1 MHRDG
6 EQHDDGEIVREKEGE
21 AAFRVKEEKRLL
33 QEQVFPKPANGEGV
47 NSIACH
53 ESGNHASCDKCR
65 L

>member
-6 EQHDDGEIVREKEGE
+6 EQHDDSDIVCEKEGV
-21 AAFRVKEEKRLL
+21 AAFHIKEEEGLL
-33 QEQVFPKPANGEGV
+33 QEHVFPKPANNEGV

-53 ESGNHASCDKCR
+53 ESGNHASCDKCS